1 MPIYVDVSSAVHGKA
16 GIGRYAVSL
25 ARALVACQPERF
37 ALFYNRTRHSEL
49 PVGLEGIPACT
60 VRAGYKPWRMAVWLG
75 QLARAG
81 FNRLVPDAHLFHATE
96 HLLPPLRGVPTVLTV
111 HDMVFKLF
119 PEHQKRLN
127 FWYLNAT
134 MPLFCQR
141 ADAIVTVSEC
151 SKRDILV
158 HYGLEPGKVTV
169 VYEAASREFRPAPVE
184 AVDEVRRRYGLPDRF
199 LIHVGTIE
207 PRKNLTRLIEA
218 LQGLRDEG
226 TTVPLVVVGGKGW
239 LYDGFFRRLEELEV
253 RDSVRFTGYV
263 PAADLPTLYSAATA
277 AVMPSVY
284 EGCGLPVVEAMACG
298 TPVVS
303 SRTSS
308 LPEMGGE
315 AARYFDPYDVGA
327 MGQAIRDVWADADL
341 RSHMRECGLRQ
352 AGRFSWQRAAQES
365 LAVYDK
371 VLQC

>member
-1 MPIYVDVSSAVHGKA
+1 
-16 GIGRYAVSL
+16 
-25 ARALVACQPERF
+25 
-37 ALFYNRTRHSEL
+37 
-49 PVGLEGIPACT
+49 
-60 VRAGYKPWRMAVWLG
+60 
-75 QLARAG
+75 
-81 FNRLVPDAHLFHATE
+81 
-96 HLLPPLRGVPTVLTV
+96 
-111 HDMVFKLF
+111 
-119 PEHQKRLN
+119 
-127 FWYLNAT
+127 
-134 MPLFCQR
+134 
-141 ADAIVTVSEC
+141 
-151 SKRDILV
+151 
-158 HYGLEPGKVTV
+158 
-169 VYEAASREFRPAPVE
+169 
-184 AVDEVRRRYGLPDRF
+184 
-199 LIHVGTIE
+199 
-207 PRKNLTRLIEA
+207 LIEA